1 MLLLEVKCNKK
12 NSMAFY
18 VKRSYI
24 EFILDVFGIVIG
36 LSTKISNSV
45 LSSIREKGGGS
56 RLLNTYFDG
65 ADKLKMGDLK
75 NFMET
80 SKDLCREYGWGELSF
95 DETIC
100 SLKCSLKPTK
110 ITVRSSYQLVGFPYA
125 FMKLQRTCSKK
136 FKKILDKNKP
146 LKSELSKIKTLLL
159 GKLKVDGDILP
170 DKQSDN
176 LQGESSHDPM
186 VDDQYDDSTKKR
198 SFSQGHTNR
207 VVLDSDAS
215 LLLLFHGHDKLFFDI
230 RTSSFE
236 EKTRQAEEGK
246 STKGHSN
253 KKEEAAEETATG
265 LGPLNMEEIRQAKN
279 QDFGGTKV
287 DEDNIDET
295 KNCGDVDSIINNV
308 ISSVFAASSSLPTSP
323 DELGGINND
332 TTDVISDVD
341 ATTNAKN
348 IYTKGKDV
356 FPERLMFGS
365 CDVDSKEWFYSLAT
379 CGRPLNDMHLDTI
392 FYYMRNKAKYE
403 PNIVVKFTTTDFVFR
418 NKINAL
424 YHDFVKNGKDFSPIP
439 EKHEVEEYI
448 RGFYCDANILW
459 NKVDYVLFS
468 VYVPWEKSE
477 LGH

>member
-1 MLLLEVKCNKK
+1 
-12 NSMAFY
+12 MAFY

-24 EFILDVFGIVIG
+24 EFILDVFGLVIG

-246 STKGHSN
+246 SAKGHSN
-253 KKEEAAEETATG
+253 EKEEAAEETATG

-341 ATTNAKN
+341 ATTKTSLSGGFMTRSFMLSGTIHDAVLPTGRISPWARVIGHLPNH
-348 IYTKGKDV
+348 Y
-356 FPERLMFGS
+356 RLWQCQLLPMGHN
-365 CDVDSKEWFYSLAT
+365 CLSLAF
-379 CGRPLNDMHLDTI
+379 GARAIGYL
-392 FYYMRNKAKYE
+392 
-403 PNIVVKFTTTDFVFR
+403 PNHYKLR
-418 NKINAL
+418 QCQLLPMGHNLKCMA
-424 YHDFVKNGKDFSPIP
+424 
-439 EKHEVEEYI
+439 
-448 RGFYCDANILW
+448 
-459 NKVDYVLFS
+459 
-468 VYVPWEKSE
+468 KSE
-477 LGH
+477 DAKSALETTE